1 MFVEQPNT
9 NTLFAQLRLDGSD
22 EGVTAFIEQ
31 HKGLNKSQYIEN
43 APFWSEGQATFLR
56 NAVLDY
62 AGWAQV
68 IDPLNV
74 ALH

>member
-31 HKGLNKSQYIEN
+31 HKGLNKSQHLED
-43 APFWSEGQATFLR
+43 APFGAKVRRRF
-56 NAVLDY
+56 
-62 AGWAQV
+62 
-68 IDPLNV
+68 
-74 ALH
+74 